1 MGVVGKRKREKR
13 TGHVQKSP
21 VMVEQALSL
30 PCFQLVVLRPAPCRS
45 ISFPSDTFTATNSL
59 T

>member
-30 PCFQLVVLRPAPCRS
+30 PCFQLVVLRPAPCRVS
-45 ISFPSDTFTATNSL
+45 HSLLTLSLPQTA
-59 T
+59 